1 MTRKTDADKA
11 VLMAAFARIH
21 VWGLAI
27 ATGTVWALLIFIATA
42 VLIIK
47 GAPPGVEVGPNLGLI
62 GIYLPGYSVSWTG
75 AIVGAAYIWVIG
87 AAFGFVLAT
96 LWNLTHYLFIT
107 AVVVRAAWWKLMAD

>member
-1 MTRKTDADKA
+1 MTQKIDVDKA

-27 ATGTVWALLIFIATA
+27 AMGTVWALMIFSATA
-42 VLIIK
+42 ILIIK
-47 GAPPGVEVGPNLGLI
+47 GAPSGVEVGPNLALI
-62 GIYLPGYSVSWTG
+62 GIYLPDYTVSWSG
-75 AIVGAAYIWVIG
+75 AIIGAAYLWVIG
-87 AAFGFVLAT
+87 AVFGFVLAM